1 MIDAYLLQYSGFLN
15 ALESLHCY
23 TTVVCLLGRML
34 LDLVASEPERVRQRA
49 DAACRVK
56 HEPND
61 LRSAQEATRQ
71 PPNVF
76 HCALPLTHVLI
87 RNLRS
92 PDLLNGNS
100 VASFPH

>member
-56 HEPND
+56 TTPLN
-61 LRSAQEATRQ
+61 ATRKF
-71 PPNVF
+71 PRRFNV
-76 HCALPLTHVLI
+76 ALIYVRDPIL
-87 RNLRS
+87 S
-92 PDLLNGNS
+92 
-100 VASFPH
+100 